1 MSAHKTSA
9 KARILLVDDHRSVLH
24 GYQMMIDAE
33 PDLAVCAT
41 ATAAPEAISAVE
53 RSQPDLVI
61 SDLTLPS
68 RGGLDLVKDL
78 LALRP
83 ELPILVCSMHDE
95 TVYGERALRAGA
107 RGYIMK
113 DADGPAFLAAIRCV
127 LSGERYLSSRLAARA
142 LEAFVGSRTRGSIS
156 ALERLSDRE
165 LEVFRHFGE
174 GKTAKEIGAQLNL
187 SPKTISV
194 HRDHIKEKLKF
205 ATSAEMI
212 REAVRYVET
221 EQYPAAPQAE

>member
-1 MSAHKTSA
+1 MSTANTSA

-33 PDLAVCAT
+33 PDLSVCAT
-41 ATAAPEAISAVE
+41 ATTAPEAISAVE
-53 RSQPDLVI
+53 HSRPDLVI

-78 LALRP
+78 LTLRP
-83 ELPILVCSMHDE
+83 ELPILICSMHDE
-95 TVYGERALRAGA
+95 SVYGERALRAGA

-113 DADGPAFLAAIRCV
+113 DADGPTFLAAIRCV

-142 LEAFVGSRTRGSIS
+142 LEAFAGSRTRGSIS

-205 ATSAEMI
+205 GTSAEMI

>member
-83 ELPILVCSMHDE
+83 ELPILVCS
-95 TVYGERALRAGA
+95 
-107 RGYIMK
+107 
-113 DADGPAFLAAIRCV
+113 
-127 LSGERYLSSRLAARA
+127 
-142 LEAFVGSRTRGSIS
+142 
-156 ALERLSDRE
+156 
-165 LEVFRHFGE
+165 
-174 GKTAKEIGAQLNL
+174 
-187 SPKTISV
+187 
-194 HRDHIKEKLKF
+194 
-205 ATSAEMI
+205 
-212 REAVRYVET
+212 
-221 EQYPAAPQAE
+221 

>member
-1 MSAHKTSA
+1 
-9 KARILLVDDHRSVLH
+9 
-24 GYQMMIDAE
+24 
-33 PDLAVCAT
+33 
-41 ATAAPEAISAVE
+41 
-53 RSQPDLVI
+53 
-61 SDLTLPS
+61 
-68 RGGLDLVKDL
+68 DLVKDL

-95 TVYGERALRAGA
+95 TVYGERTLRAGA

-127 LSGERYLSSRLAARA
+127 LLGERYLSSRLAARA
-142 LEAFVGSRTRGSIS
+142 LAAFAGSRTRGSIS